1 MGQALARQLVA
12 AGCNVAMWDL
22 SAEAMAE
29 SGRLCETE
37 KSLQGLRITARVS
50 PTFGRSIV
58 GVTKSSSSTPP
69 TVAISW
75 STMPASEVMAS
86 ADLSGGAHAVEEVLD
101 LLLEAYADFR

>member
-37 KSLQGLRITARVS
+37 KSLKVLRMTARVANVWAEHRCRDEIIEQHA
-50 PTFGRSIV
+50 TDRIHLLINNAGI
-58 GVTKSSSSTPP
+58 
-69 TVAISW
+69 
-75 STMPASEVMAS
+75 
-86 ADLSGGAHAVEEVLD
+86 GGD
-101 LLLEAYADFR
+101 GQR